1 MKCKRSCGRKA
12 KPGSLSRLCQVCEQR
27 QLSRDYDQG
36 RYRPPETLSPQRH
49 ERADEARD

>member
-1 MKCKRSCGRKA
+1 MRCKRSCGRKA

-36 RYRPPETLSPQRH
+36 RYRPPRRFRRKDMREGR
-49 ERADEARD
+49 